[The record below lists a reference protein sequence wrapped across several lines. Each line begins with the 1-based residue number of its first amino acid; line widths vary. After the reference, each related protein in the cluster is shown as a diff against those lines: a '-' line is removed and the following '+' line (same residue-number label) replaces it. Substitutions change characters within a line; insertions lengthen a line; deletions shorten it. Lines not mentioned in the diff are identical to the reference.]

1 MSIAGQQRIQV
12 LHVDDEPDFADLTKT
27 FLERQDDR
35 FVVETVATA
44 DEGVARIQECPPDC
58 VVSDY
63 NMPGMDGLEFLRAV
77 RAEYPSLPFILFTGK
92 GSEEVASDAIAAD
105 VTDYLQKRGGTEQYE
120 LLANRVRNAVKQQQT
135 AGQLRETQREYSA
148 IFENAQNGL
157 LLLAVEK
164 TGFRYRE
171 CNPRA
176 VELIGRDRAQV
187 VGNTPREAL
196 GPENGQKVVGAYRTC
211 VEQRRPVEYVV
222 TLDLPVGQAIRE
234 CEVAPVTA
242 DGDIE
247 QLVVEF
253 RDITERRRRKRELQE
268 VKSQYQTLIKNF
280 PDGAV
285 FLFDTDLRYVQAGGQ
300 ELSATGLSPEEVTGR
315 TPHDLFPEAVA
326 DETARYYR
334 ETLAGASHTFEQEYR
349 GERYRVRTV
358 PVRSNGEGVTYGIAV
373 SKNITDQTE
382 RRQKLERQN
391 ERLEEFTGIVSHDLR
406 NPLTV
411 AEGHLELAQET
422 CESDA
427 LATAADAV
435 DRSQA
440 LINDLLALARE
451 GEEVAEVE
459 PVTLADVAE
468 RGWQTV
474 DTELG
479 TLNVDVSRVVEADR
493 SRLQQLFENLY
504 RNSVEHG
511 GADVTVSVGA
521 MDDGFYMADTG
532 PGIPDSEREAV
543 FEAGYSTNEDGTGFG
558 LRIVEQI
565 ADAHGWGIAATES
578 DPGGARFEVTGVEFV
593 DR

>member
-157 LLLAVEK
+157 LLLAVEE
-164 TGFRYRE
+164 TGFRYQE

-504 RNSVEHG
+504 RNNVEHG

-521 MDDGFYMADTG
+521 MDNGFYVADTG

-565 ADAHGWGIAATES
+565 ADAHGWGITVTES
-578 DPGGARFEVTGVEFV
+578 DRGGARFEVTGVEFV

>member
-157 LLLAVEK
+157 LLLAVEE
-164 TGFRYRE
+164 TGFRYQE

-521 MDDGFYMADTG
+521 MDNGFYVADTG

-565 ADAHGWGIAATES
+565 ADAHGWGITVTES
-578 DPGGARFEVTGVEFV
+578 DRGGARFEVTGVEFV